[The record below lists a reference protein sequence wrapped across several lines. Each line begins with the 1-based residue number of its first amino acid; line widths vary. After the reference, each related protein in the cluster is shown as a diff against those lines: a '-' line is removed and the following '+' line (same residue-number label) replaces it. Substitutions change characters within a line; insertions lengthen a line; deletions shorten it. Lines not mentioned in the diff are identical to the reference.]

1 MPLDRLQKICYSL
14 IIILISGYILHIGS
28 PIIIPIIFAVLV
40 GVFLNPLDNKIRPI
54 VKIKWLSIVLCF
66 LAMIIPFV
74 LITTVFSFQLI
85 NIFESLPSI
94 SENLSDGLDKLVKTV
109 NKKIPSVEL
118 TTDTLMEKSEDS
130 DMKGPLKLIAQG
142 VASTSTIIA
151 STGLVFIF
159 SFLLMYYKS
168 SFKRFIIQSFEKSSR
183 PDIKETL
190 KKIKDTIQSYIGG
203 LGLVIVILSTLNT
216 IGLTLIGIEHA
227 IFWGCLAGALAIIPY
242 IGTMLGGLLPFIFA
256 LSSAEASW
264 QPYAVIVYY
273 LIIQQIEGNFIT
285 PKIVGDKVD
294 INPLFALIAI
304 LFFASY
310 WGIAG
315 VILALPLISILK
327 IILAQFKQTENLSI
341 LMSSDISGLVESK
354 VTP

>member
-1 MPLDRLQKICYSL
+1 
-14 IIILISGYILHIGS
+14 
-28 PIIIPIIFAVLV
+28 
-40 GVFLNPLDNKIRPI
+40 
-54 VKIKWLSIVLCF
+54 
-66 LAMIIPFV
+66 
-74 LITTVFSFQLI
+74 
-85 NIFESLPSI
+85 
-94 SENLSDGLDKLVKTV
+94 
-109 NKKIPSVEL
+109 
-118 TTDTLMEKSEDS
+118 
-130 DMKGPLKLIAQG
+130 
-142 VASTSTIIA
+142 
-151 STGLVFIF
+151 
-159 SFLLMYYKS
+159 MYYKS
-168 SFKRFIIQSFEKSSR
+168 NFKRFIIQSFEKSSR